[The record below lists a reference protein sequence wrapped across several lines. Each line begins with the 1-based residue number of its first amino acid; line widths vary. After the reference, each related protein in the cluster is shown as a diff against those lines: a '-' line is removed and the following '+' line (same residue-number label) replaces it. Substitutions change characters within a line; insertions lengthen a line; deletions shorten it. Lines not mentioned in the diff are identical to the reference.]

1 MPSQFENPEAEIVE
15 NETVAEESP
24 EKKVEQVAEKAARK
38 STKTEQEYDKEHNIF
53 TI

>member
-1 MPSQFENPEAEIVE
+1 
-15 NETVAEESP
+15 
-24 EKKVEQVAEKAARK
+24 VAEKAARK